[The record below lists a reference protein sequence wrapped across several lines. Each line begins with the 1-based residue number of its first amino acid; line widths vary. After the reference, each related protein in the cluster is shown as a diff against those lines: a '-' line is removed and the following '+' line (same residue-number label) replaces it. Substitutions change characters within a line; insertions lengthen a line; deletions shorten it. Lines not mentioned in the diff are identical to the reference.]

1 MTRKQAER
9 RTILSDNLR
18 SLGFTN
24 AECDALIRAQMTLH
38 TWAEHECNG
47 AIQRDEKTGK
57 PYWYNTNT
65 GRKLSRTSDR
75 EAGAIKRV
83 NKIVADRNARDRE
96 PRLTKASVRPL
107 AVCSQQTGAISWFHQ
122 TDPRGCSLYI
132 LRPDDVPAGQDPS
145 CYYSRGIAVCF

>member
-9 RTILSDNLR
+9 RTMLSDALR
-18 SLGFTN
+18 SLGFTRD
-24 AECDALIRAQMTLH
+24 ECEALIRAQQTLH

-47 AIQRDEKTGK
+47 AIQRDEKTNV

-83 NKIVADRNARDRE
+83 NKIIADRNDRDLQMFVAATE
-96 PRLTKASVRPL
+96 SYTLKPV
-107 AVCSQQTGAISWFHQ
+107 SWFHQ
-122 TDPRGCSLYI
+122 TDPRGCALYI
-132 LRPDDVPAGQDPS
+132 LRSGDVPAGEDPS